1 MRYLTMLAVLL
12 SSSIAAAADHP
23 LAGTWKLLSVTTE
36 VVATG
41 EKIGGWGPNSQGLM
55 SIQPDGK
62 SFTVMVPEDP
72 KMPLNANASTH
83 RLTGEAQTTIRRE
96 LAANP
101 GADQV
106 RNFKIEGK
114 DLYMSTVPVKDKDG
128 RETRS
133 VIHWTRLR

>member
-1 MRYLTMLAVLL
+1 MRILTILAATLI
-12 SSSIAAAADHP
+12 SCTASAADHP
-23 LAGTWKLLSVTTE
+23 LAGTWKLISVHSE
-36 VVATG
+36 IVATG
-41 EKIGGWGPNSQGLM
+41 EKVGGWGPKSEGLM

-83 RLTGEAQTTIRRE
+83 RLTGESQTTIHRE
-96 LAANP
+96 LSAVP
-101 GADQV
+101 SVDQV

-114 DLYMSTVPVKDKDG
+114 DLYMSTVPVKGPDG